1 MNLPPLLPLAA
12 ALASAAVVLIGVYGL
27 HLTQSQTRVPVDDP
41 ADAPA
46 TTKSDGTFFL
56 HKITERIGRRL
67 APSVLASLSDRQ
79 KASIASRIEAA
90 GYPDGLTVERYVRR
104 KVGEVAVYGTLAVLV
119 LLSDNGPVLALMAL
133 TFTGLTDLNLYVQ
146 ARERADQV
154 QTQLPDFLDVLA
166 VTVSAGMSFRAAIG
180 RVAASMPGVLSDEFT
195 IALRQME
202 LGTSR
207 REAFEALRR
216 RNRNESLSK
225 FVTAIQ
231 QAEELGAPLS
241 DTLVDI
247 SKDMRLADAQYM
259 RRKAQR
265 LNLSL
270 VILTSQSLQIL
281 LVTVL
286 VWLFFTVF
294 MAPILAV
301 LIVSAWG
308 FAVWMYQVF
317 IAGPPTY

>member
-1 MNLPPLLPLAA
+1 MNLLPLLPLAA
-12 ALASAAVVLIGVYGL
+12 ALASAAVVLIGAYGL
-27 HLTQSQTRVPVDDP
+27 YLTQSQTRVPVDDP
-41 ADAPA
+41 AEAPVA
-46 TTKSDGTFFL
+46 AKSDDTFFL
-56 HKITERIGRRL
+56 HKITERIGRRF
-67 APSVLASLSDRQ
+67 APSILASLSDRQ

-90 GYPDGLTVERYVRR
+90 GRPDGLTTERYVQR

-119 LLSDNGPVLALMAL
+119 LLSGNGLVLTLMAL
-133 TFTGLTDLNLYVQ
+133 AFTGLTDLNLYVQ
-146 ARERADQV
+146 GRERADQV

-207 REAFEALRR
+207 REAFESLRR

-259 RRKAQR
+259 RRKAQQ
-265 LNLSL
+265 LNPRVTMVTAATMLPGL
-270 VILTSQSLQIL
+270 LILIIGSM
-281 LVTVL
+281 VL
-286 VWLFFTVF
+286 GTDINLGTLF
-294 MAPILAV
+294 
-301 LIVSAWG
+301 G
-308 FAVWMYQVF
+308 
-317 IAGPPTY
+317 G

>member
-1 MNLPPLLPLAA
+1 MNLLPLLPLAA

-27 HLTQSQTRVPVDDP
+27 HLTRSQTRVPVDDP

-46 TTKSDGTFFL
+46 TTKSDDTFFL
-56 HKITERIGRRL
+56 HKITERIGRRF
-67 APSVLASLSDRQ
+67 APSVLASLSDKQ
-79 KASIASRIEAA
+79 KASVASRIEAA
-90 GYPDGLTVERYVRR
+90 GHPDGLTVERYVRR

-119 LLSDNGPVLALMAL
+119 LLSGNGLVLTLLAL

-146 ARERADQV
+146 GRERADQV

-207 REAFEALRR
+207 REAFESLRR

-259 RRKAQR
+259 RRKAQQ
-265 LNLSL
+265 LNPRVTMVTAVTMLPGL
-270 VILTSQSLQIL
+270 LILIIGSM
-281 LVTVL
+281 VL
-286 VWLFFTVF
+286 GTDINLGTLF
-294 MAPILAV
+294 
-301 LIVSAWG
+301 G
-308 FAVWMYQVF
+308 
-317 IAGPPTY
+317 G